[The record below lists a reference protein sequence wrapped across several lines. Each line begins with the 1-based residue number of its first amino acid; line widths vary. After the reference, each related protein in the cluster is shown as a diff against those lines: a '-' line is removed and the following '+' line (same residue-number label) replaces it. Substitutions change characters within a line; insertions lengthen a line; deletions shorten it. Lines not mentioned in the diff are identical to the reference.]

1 MHFSKLVKKKNIV
14 ADLQGTEREGVL
26 RELLGRLRENGDLS
40 EKDAEQIFSGLMARE
55 RLGTTGIGR
64 GIAIPHV
71 RYDGLKDL
79 LVAVGRSGPGVD
91 YAAVDG
97 GKVKVIFLVITPA
110 SRQDDYLAVLRY
122 VSSIARDDYNNKLL
136 MGAQTAKDFVEIF
149 QDIEEGD

>member
-26 RELLGRLRENGDLS
+26 REMLARLRENGEMS
-40 EKDAEQIFSGLMARE
+40 EKDADQIFSGLMARE

-71 RYDGLKDL
+71 RFDGLKDL

-97 GKVKVIFLVITPA
+97 GKVKVIFLVVTPA
-110 SRQDDYLAVLRY
+110 AKQDDYLAVLRY

-149 QDIEEGD
+149 QDIEEND